1 MSHRLAIVV
10 TLLMLVVALAFANH
24 WPPSLAFHGRDRL
37 VFETDLVS
45 VGPVRR
51 VIATSGPIRPLV
63 TVSVGSQ
70 LSGRVR
76 LLKADF
82 NSEVKT
88 GDELAIIDDA
98 MFAARVEQAMA
109 DVAAAR
115 ATLVN
120 HEAVVQ
126 KAEVSESFAA
136 KLLARQQ
143 TLSGKGVVAAAA
155 IDNAL
160 RDTALAKAEVAI
172 AKAQVDQTRAVLRQR
187 QAQLGQAQIDFER
200 TRIRSP
206 IDGTVITRT
215 VDVGQTV
222 AASLQA
228 PELFKIAQDLSRI
241 RIEAQISEADV
252 GAVAAGNAVEFKVD
266 AHPERRFRG
275 RVALVRLGPTET
287 NNVITYTVV
296 IDTDNTDRKLLPGM
310 TAEVRIESEVVA
322 DALRVSVDAL
332 RFKPRGMTPARAEKI
347 VSNRLAREIA
357 AARRAVGLTD
367 EQADQVT
374 ALMQMQDIET
384 SATTIGA
391 SRVTNGTND
400 LDPARLVWAVTQ
412 VVGDTQHEAF
422 GAWRRRTEQMAGRAK
437 RRDVPVWVLSGD
449 GILQARTVDLGI
461 IGEQFAEI
469 VSSDIVEGEHVV
481 VKSRQEGRF

>member
-1 MSHRLAIVV
+1 MSRRLALVV
-10 TLLMLVVALAFANH
+10 TLLFLVVTLALANH
-24 WPPSLAFHGRDRL
+24 WPPSLAFQGRNGF

-70 LSGRVR
+70 LSGQVR
-76 LLKADF
+76 RLKADF
-82 NSEVKT
+82 NSEVKA
-88 GDELAIIDDA
+88 GEELAIIDDTV
-98 MFAARVEQAMA
+98 FAARVEQAKA

-120 HEAVVQ
+120 HEAAVQ
-126 KAEVSESFAA
+126 KAEVSEHFAA

-143 TLSGKGVVAAAA
+143 TLSGKGVVAVAA
-155 IDNAL
+155 IDNAM
-160 RDTALAKAEVAI
+160 RDAALAKAEVAI
-172 AKAQVDQTRAVLRQR
+172 AKAQVDQTRAVLKQR
-187 QAQLGQAQIDFER
+187 QAQLAQAQIDFER

-266 AHPERRFRG
+266 AYPERRFRG
-275 RVALVRLGPTET
+275 RVAQVRLGPTET
-287 NNVITYTVV
+287 NNVITYTVI

-322 DALRVSVDAL
+322 EALRVSVDAL
-332 RFKPRGMTPARAEKI
+332 RFKPRGMTRAHGEQI
-347 VSNRLAREIA
+347 ASNRLAREIA

-367 EQADQVT
+367 VQADQVT
-374 ALMQMQDIET
+374 ALMQVQDIET

-391 SRVTNGTND
+391 PEAAHGRNE
-400 LDPARLVWAVTQ
+400 LDPARLIWAVTQ
-412 VVGDTQHEAF
+412 VVGETQHEALR
-422 GAWRRRTEQMAGRAK
+422 AWRRRAEQMAGRAK

-449 GILQARTVDLGI
+449 GTLQARTVDLGI

-469 VSSDIVEGEHVV
+469 VSSDIAEGEHVV
-481 VKSRQEGRF
+481 VKSRQKGRF